1 MTEAAKLRGNIG
13 YFQFLSLGFGTMIG
27 SAWVILLGNWLG
39 EAGPGGAVLGFA
51 GGAVIVMTIGACY
64 AELSVLLPEAGSE
77 FIYAHRVY
85 GRGVAFAVGWFLILY
100 LISVTVF
107 EAIALA
113 WIAEMLI
120 PAWKSA
126 ALYTAFGSSITTEML
141 LVGIGAAL
149 VIFSLNLIGTQVAM
163 ISHSILTYGF
173 LFVVLG
179 MLGAL
184 LAHGRV
190 DNMQPLFATTNGKPW
205 WWGTGG
211 IFAFCAYAL
220 NGFQAI
226 PQAIEERSGSTNL
239 RTIGIIIIASIAAA
253 AAFYCLVVIAASVA
267 TPWRTLVAAP
277 LPMIAAAATL
287 PHGDVFVLILLLA
300 TAASLVKAW
309 NGVFMMAV
317 RLTVA
322 MARAGYIPHT
332 LARLHRRS
340 GSPAAALIFVAAL
353 NIGGIFIGK
362 AAIEPITDM
371 CAMVLTLTY
380 VMCCMTV
387 LRLRFRSGAAPFP
400 LPGGNAFA
408 WIGLCGSVAMT
419 VVAFLAPFLQRGGLP
434 PEWEL
439 LGVWG
444 VIGCAV
450 WLSRMRYAANIIPP

>member
-1 MTEAAKLRGNIG
+1 MTEAPKLSGNIG
-13 YFQFLSLGFGTMIG
+13 YFQFLSLGFGTIIG

-39 EAGPGGAVLGFA
+39 EAGPGGAVLGFVS
-51 GGAVIVMTIGACY
+51 GALIVMTIGACY
-64 AELSVLLPEAGSE
+64 AELTTLLPEAGSE

-85 GRGVAFAVGWFLILY
+85 GRGVAFTVGWFLILY

-120 PAWKSA
+120 PAWESA
-126 ALYTAFGSSITTEML
+126 ALYSAFGSSITTEML

-149 VIFSLNLIGTQVAM
+149 AIFSLNFIGTRVAV

-173 LFVVLG
+173 LLVVLCI
-179 MLGAL
+179 LGAL

-190 DNMQPLFATTNGKPW
+190 EYIHPLFATTNGKPW

-226 PQAIEERSGSTNL
+226 PQVIEERSGRTSL

-267 TPWRTLVAAP
+267 TPWRTLVATP

-287 PHGDVFVLILLLA
+287 PHGDAFVLILLLA

-322 MARAGYIPHT
+322 MARGGYIPQT
-332 LARLHRRS
+332 LARLHPRR
-340 GSPAAALIFVAAL
+340 GSPAAALIFVGAL
-353 NIGGIFIGK
+353 NIGGIFLGK

-387 LRLRFRSGAAPFP
+387 LRLRARSGVAPFP
-400 LPGGNAFA
+400 LPGGSAFA
-408 WIGLCGSVAMT
+408 WIGLFGSIAMT
-419 VVAFLAPFLQRGGLP
+419 MVAFLAPFWQRGGLP
-434 PEWEL
+434 LEWEL
-439 LGVWG
+439 LGAWG
-444 VIGCAV
+444 LIGCAV
-450 WLSRMRYAANIIPP
+450 WLSRVRHAAHISPP